1 MAEDRNQWADKFSAE
16 LSGGW
21 LTSFLAEED
30 GFDRRAKMRLGLW
43 GVGALGAV
51 VVAVLAS
58 QSSAQL
64 RREQIAS
71 ADLLNQQSEQIQ
83 SVARQT
89 QAESR
94 RLSAAID
101 TLNNDRDRLY
111 LRVTSVEQGLESVTG
126 SIKRQAATVAPV
138 TPPALPPVTTA
149 EPPAPQASTAPLIG
163 PVLTATP
170 VELPPIKQAT
180 EPAAVKQ
187 ATLAPP
193 PASVEPPPAR
203 PSPSL
208 VTSAP
213 LAAPG
218 TLMAAKSMMA
228 PPDPSATKLSE
239 PTPPPAPEPVAETI
253 ASVAPEEAPAK
264 TELPAIPVQR
274 TEFGVDLGSAN
285 SVDGLRA
292 LWRGLVAS
300 NKALTGLRPIIM
312 VKERT
317 NGYGM
322 QLRLV
327 AGPLGDAA
335 AAAKLCAAM
344 SESDRSCET
353 SVFDG
358 QRLALKN
365 ESPPVVTPPA
375 TTPARPAAPPTQR
388 RRSSVKPEQRS
399 ALPPA
404 KPAEEPPPPP
414 KPQSS
419 LTSFL
424 GLR

>member
-1 MAEDRNQWADKFSAE
+1 MADDRNQWADRFSAE
-16 LSGGW
+16 PGGGW

-30 GFDRRAKMRLGLW
+30 GFDRRAKLRLGLW
-43 GVGALGAV
+43 GAGALGAV
-51 VVAVLAS
+51 VVAVFAS

-64 RREQIAS
+64 RREHIAS
-71 ADLLNQQSEQIQ
+71 ADLLSRQSEQIQ
-83 SVARQT
+83 SVAVQT
-89 QAESR
+89 QAEAR

-126 SIKRQAATVAPV
+126 SIKRQVAAPVAPA
-138 TPPALPPVTTA
+138 TPPAPSPVA
-149 EPPAPQASTAPLIG
+149 ESPAPQASTAPLIG
-163 PVLTATP
+163 PVLAAP
-170 VELPPIKQAT
+170 PAELPAKHVA
-180 EPAAVKQ
+180 EPAAKQ
-187 ATLAPP
+187 AAIVPTAAPSAP
-193 PASVEPPPAR
+193 EPTSPR

-208 VTSAP
+208 VAASSQPAP
-213 LAAPG
+213 SGP
-218 TLMAAKSMMA
+218 LMSAKSIMA
-228 PPDPSATKLSE
+228 PPDPAATKLSE
-239 PTPPPAPEPVAETI
+239 PAPPPASEPTAETT
-253 ASVAPEEAPAK
+253 AAVAPEAVPAK
-264 TELPAIPVQR
+264 TELPATPVQR

-300 NKALTGLRPIIM
+300 NKALTGLRPVIM

-344 SESDRSCET
+344 SESGRGCET

-365 ESPPVVTPPA
+365 ESRPVATPPA
-375 TTPARPAAPPTQR
+375 TTTARPAVPTQR
-388 RRSSVKPEQRS
+388 RRSSAKPEQHS
-399 ALPPA
+399 AMPAA
-404 KPAEEPPPPP
+404 KPAEEPAPPA
-414 KPQSS
+414 KPQPS
-419 LTSFL
+419 LTSIL
-424 GLR
+424 GLN

>member
-1 MAEDRNQWADKFSAE
+1 
-16 LSGGW
+16 
-21 LTSFLAEED
+21 
-30 GFDRRAKMRLGLW
+30 MRLGLW
-43 GVGALGAV
+43 GAGALGAV

-64 RREQIAS
+64 RREQVAS
-71 ADLLNQQSEQIQ
+71 ADLLSRQAEQIQ

-126 SIKRQAATVAPV
+126 SIKSQAATVAAA
-138 TPPALPPVTTA
+138 TPSTLPSSAAAELPAAQVPT
-149 EPPAPQASTAPLIG
+149 APQIG

-170 VELPPIKQAT
+170 AEPPPAKQVT
-180 EPAAVKQ
+180 EPAPVKQ
-187 ATLAPP
+187 ATLVAPP
-193 PASVEPPPAR
+193 APAELPAAR

-208 VTSAP
+208 VTATP
-213 LAAPG
+213 PTLPG

-228 PPDPSATKLSE
+228 PPDPAATKLTE
-239 PTPPPAPEPVAETI
+239 PAPPPAPEPVAETI
-253 ASVAPEEAPAK
+253 ASVAPENAPAK
-264 TELPAIPVQR
+264 AELPTIPVQR

-292 LWRGLVAS
+292 LWRGLIAS

-344 SESDRSCET
+344 SESQRSCET

-375 TTPARPAAPPTQR
+375 TTPARPAAPTQR
-388 RRSSVKPEQRS
+388 RRNSAKPEQHS

-404 KPAEEPPPPP
+404 KPVEEPAPPP
-414 KPQSS
+414 KPQPS